1 MAAKIDPERC
11 TGCGICVEVCP
22 QEAIKVYDI
31 AEVDG
36 EKCTDCGTCVEE
48 CPNEAITITE

>member
-1 MAAKIDPERC
+1 MAVKIDTEKC
-11 TGCGICVEVCP
+11 TGCGICVEVCL
-22 QEAIKVYDI
+22 QEAIKVGDI

-36 EKCTDCGTCVEE
+36 EKCTDCGTCAEE